1 MSRLPVYDDHKEET
15 TGNNQKQSNRMNR
28 KVIALRLIWEAQ
40 KGRLK
45 ASFPKLSDQELES
58 MKPKKM
64 IQAELDLHNLD
75 D

>member
-1 MSRLPVYDDHKEET
+1 
-15 TGNNQKQSNRMNR
+15 MNKR
-28 KVIALRLIWEAQ
+28 VIALRLIWEAQ

-45 ASFPKLSDQELES
+45 ASFPKLSEHELES